1 MWNIFWRTGTV
12 WGLVVLN
19 LLTAFALQTPLEAA
33 TTELALTTNSAN
45 QEAPAIDGDKVI
57 WRDYRDGQPD
67 IYLYDIATSQERRI
81 TFTSATESCLA
92 IQGSRVIW
100 IDQRTGAWLP
110 YVYDLTTNTER
121 SIPVG
126 AAGVWNCP
134 WMDGDR
140 IVWISPASSR
150 DAFLYNLS
158 TNTSQRL
165 PLPLTNDRTNLR
177 LYGDRLVREDWN
189 NPGPWHLFVYN
200 LVTDTDQRVGTT
212 NAKQEF
218 PWLWQDRVVV
228 HEYRQGEPPTGFA
241 DVYSYNLTT
250 GAETQITS
258 GSAQQDFAS
267 IAGNR
272 VVWRDNR
279 NSGNGYVDLYLYDLT
294 TGAEQRITTTPR
306 SITGHGLWNDRIV
319 WSDNRNGNYDI
330 YLVDLQPDP
339 GVPMHELARGNEVF
353 NFVNFPWG
361 KYFSSVQGGF
371 VYTYGMDFGFCPLT
385 DARRVA
391 NNAQIAQDL
400 DTLQSAGVE
409 GIRWFLIPDGR
420 NLTFDANRTPTGRGA
435 GFKDDVWAA
444 MDLLESRGM
453 SVIFTLIDGNTWFK
467 PEGTYQGAF
476 FGHTRVITDPVKRQA
491 FYNTVIIPTL
501 QELLA
506 WQTANPTR
514 RFPIAAIDL
523 GSELLF
529 GTQAYQG
536 TGATIADM
544 QTYVREAAA
553 LLHQYLP
560 RVPVTVGATDAQ
572 DLVDHWTDA
581 ALGTAAGQGLDVY
594 SFHHHGPEPL
604 QGPNGLRARFNLDQL
619 GKRIY
624 LQEFPG
630 KNAPL
635 GGPEMYLAPIGGSRG
650 TRLGE
655 GWLSGSYLWSFN
667 GASDVATPDNP
678 VAVLQQMNT
687 WFTTAFDKPDL
698 RISKVSYPIPLSAG
712 SPASFQC
719 TVVNQG
725 GVTAGTNRFE
735 AFLDGTALG
744 YQMLPAIAP
753 GDSMTTVTLPT
764 TPWMATEGTHALWS
778 KADVWLQIT
787 EADENNNEATR
798 VVTVDPARP
807 DLVIDTV
814 GFPPSITEGDAVQWT
829 ITVKNQGTAAAGA
842 NRLELW
848 LDGAQLATATVPA
861 LGVGASTTIS
871 VPSPAWTATVGS
883 HSYWTKADV
892 WLEVS
897 ETDENNNERTS
908 PFTVQPKPVGPDLV
922 MTGFS
927 GPASG
932 LSGAPITV
940 TSTVTNQGNAAAS
953 SFSVGFYLSSDAT
966 ITTSD
971 TRIGTRSVSSLAAAA
986 SHSAQT
992 TLTIPSTIAPKTYYL
1007 GAIADYSN
1015 ARAETNETNNAIT
1028 GNTIAVSPGADLVM
1042 TALSGP
1048 GSATRGSPITI
1059 ANTVTNQGAG
1069 SAASF
1074 SVGLYLST
1082 DAVITT
1088 SDTRIGTRSV
1098 SSLAAGAG
1106 SSANTSVT
1114 LSSSLTPR
1122 TYYLGAIADY
1132 ASKQLE
1138 SSETNNTLTGNTIVI
1153 Q

>member
-1 MWNIFWRTGTV
+1 MLIGA
-12 WGLVVLN
+12 LS
-19 LLTAFALQTPLEAA
+19 LLAASAPQAALEAA

-67 IYLYDIATSQERRI
+67 IYLYDIATGQERRV
-81 TFTSATESCLA
+81 TFTSASESCMA
-92 IQGSRVIW
+92 IQGSRIIW

-121 SIPVG
+121 AIPVG

-140 IVWISPASSR
+140 VVWISSNTSR
-150 DAFLYNLS
+150 DVYLYNLS
-158 TNTSQRL
+158 ANTSQQL
-165 PLPLTNDRTNLR
+165 PIPSTNDRTNLR

-200 LVTDTDQRVGTT
+200 LVTGTDQRVGTT

-250 GAETQITS
+250 GTETQLTS
-258 GSAQQDFAS
+258 GPAQQDLAAIF
-267 IAGNR
+267 GNR
-272 VVWRDNR
+272 IVWRDNR
-279 NSGNGYVDLYLYDLT
+279 NSGNGYVDLYLYDLS
-294 TGAEQRITTTPR
+294 TGTEQRITTTPR
-306 SITGHGLWNDRIV
+306 SITGHWLWNDRIV
-319 WSDNRNGNYDI
+319 WSDNRSGNYDI

-361 KYFSSVQGGF
+361 KYFNSAQGGF

-385 DARRVA
+385 DARRVV
-391 NNAQIAQDL
+391 NNPQISQDL
-400 DTLQSAGVE
+400 DTLRSAGVE

-420 NLTFDANRTPTGRGA
+420 NLTFDASRTPTGRGA
-435 GFKDDVWAA
+435 GFKDDLWAA

-453 SVIFTLIDGNTWFK
+453 SGIFTLIDGNTWFK

-476 FGHTRVITDPVKRQA
+476 FGHARVITDPVKRQTL
-491 FYNTVIIPTL
+491 YNAVIIPTL

-514 RFPIAAIDL
+514 RFPIAAVDL
-523 GSELLF
+523 GNELLF
-529 GTQAYQG
+529 GTNAYQG

-544 QTYVREAAA
+544 QTYVREVAT
-553 LLHQYLP
+553 LIHQYLP

-581 ALGTAAGQGLDVY
+581 ALGTLAGQGLDFY
-594 SFHHHGPEPL
+594 SFHHYGPEPL
-604 QGPNGLRARFNLDQL
+604 QGPNGLRARFALDQL

-635 GGPEMYLAPIGGSRG
+635 GGPEMYLAPIGGKRG

-655 GWLSGSYLWSFN
+655 GWLSGSYLWSVN
-667 GASDVATPDNP
+667 GAADGATPDDP
-678 VAVLQQMNT
+678 VGVLQQVDA
-687 WFTTAFDKPDL
+687 WLTTAFDKPDL
-698 RISKVSYPIPLSAG
+698 RISDIFYPMPLGAG
-712 SPASFQC
+712 SPVSFQF
-719 TVVNQG
+719 TIVNQG
-725 GVTAGTNRFE
+725 GVTASTNRFE
-735 AFLDGTALG
+735 AFLDGNALG
-744 YQMLPAIAP
+744 YQILPAIAP
-753 GDSMTTVTLPT
+753 GDSTTAALPT
-764 TPWMATEGTHALWS
+764 TPWIATEGTHALWS
-778 KADVWLQIT
+778 KADVWLSVT
-787 EADENNNEATR
+787 EANENNNEATR
-798 VVTVDPARP
+798 VVVVGPARP
-807 DLVIDTV
+807 DLVIDSV
-814 GFPPSITEGDAVQWT
+814 SLPSSITEGDAVQWT
-829 ITVKNQGTAAAGA
+829 ITVKNQGAAAAGA

-848 LDGAQLATATVPA
+848 LDGAKLATAMVPA
-861 LGVGASTTIS
+861 LGVGSSTTVS
-871 VPSPAWTATVGS
+871 VPSPPWIATVGS

-897 ETDENNNERTS
+897 EADENNNERTS
-908 PFTVQPKPVGPDLV
+908 PFTVQPKPAGPDLV
-922 MTGFS
+922 MTDLS
-927 GPASG
+927 GPVSG

-940 TSTVTNQGNAAAS
+940 TSTVTNQGNAATN
-953 SFSVGFYLSSDAT
+953 SFSVGFYLSSDPT
-966 ITTSD
+966 ITTGD
-971 TRIGTRSVSSLAAAA
+971 TRIGTRSVSSLAAGA
-986 SHSAQT
+986 SSRTQT
-992 TLTIPSTIAPKTYYL
+992 TLTIPSRVSPHTYYL
-1007 GAIADYSN
+1007 GAIADYTN
-1015 ARAETNETNNAIT
+1015 VRTETNETNNAIT
-1028 GNTIAVSPGADLVM
+1028 GNIIAVSPGADLVM

-1048 GSATRGSPITI
+1048 SRATRGSTITI
-1059 ANTVTNQGAG
+1059 ANSVANQGVG

-1082 DAVITT
+1082 DAVMTT

-1098 SSLAAGAG
+1098 NNLAAGAS

-1114 LSSSLTPR
+1114 LSNRLNAR

-1132 ASKQLE
+1132 TSKRPE
-1138 SSETNNTLTGNTIVI
+1138 SNETNNTLTGNTIAI